1 MVTLTILPLFKGLVA
16 IALFLIR
23 PKGECRI
30 RPMSLDQIY
39 RLVSVL
45 ILAALLFL
53 PASKLIWVMS
63 VRRLQRRLQ
72 RELNQQELDEQLRR
86 ARVISLFLVLI
97 FSYLFHIS
105 VLEELHG

>member
-1 MVTLTILPLFKGLVA
+1 
-16 IALFLIR
+16 
-23 PKGECRI
+23 
-30 RPMSLDQIY
+30 MSLDQIY